1 MGRGSYFQAE
11 MLVDDLMAEMIR
23 KDECRNMAAAAATAR
38 LISPVRSEE
47 GNVNVLVVRGVE
59 MVDVQRM
66 IRYWIDRISDDDIY
80 RVGLLILPRE
90 FGCILGRGGEHVRAL
105 GKTAGVRIHIS
116 EPNIFEMGGSTVV
129 RTRRRLVMIS
139 GMNKSGLRMAVR
151 YLLARLHEEK
161 QSRVAKRR
169 RELKMMESSSSFES
183 AVSIM
188 GRLRAE

>member
-1 MGRGSYFQAE
+1 M
-11 MLVDDLMAEMIR
+11 
-23 KDECRNMAAAAATAR
+23 
-38 LISPVRSEE
+38 RSEE

-66 IRYWIDRISDDDIY
+66 IRYWIDRISDDDDDIY

-129 RTRRRLVMIS
+129 RTRRLVMIS

-161 QSRVAKRR
+161 LFRVAKRR
-169 RELKMMESSSSFES
+169 RELKMMESSSSSFES

-188 GRLRAE
+188 GRLRAQ